1 MDFTPPQSLSP
12 APLNYLAEAT
22 RRPPEVVETEP
33 SDNAEDTEKSMN
45 AIGAAEISIET
56 LTKEADEATNLEYF
70 ASDKEK
76 SAAEEKKPYCC

>member
-1 MDFTPPQSLSP
+1 M
-12 APLNYLAEAT
+12 
-22 RRPPEVVETEP
+22 ETEP

-56 LTKEADEATNLEYF
+56 LTKEADEATNLEYI

-76 SAAEEKKPYCC
+76 SAAEEKNPIVAKGEAAKLQILTHI

>member
-1 MDFTPPQSLSP
+1 M
-12 APLNYLAEAT
+12 
-22 RRPPEVVETEP
+22 ETEP

-56 LTKEADEATNLEYF
+56 LTEEADEATNLEDI

-76 SAAEEKKPYCC
+76 SAAEKNPIVAKGEAAKLQILTRI